1 MNIETK
7 TSLVGF
13 LLALST
19 LTVANQAQA
28 NSQIATTIV
37 PAHNDTSIEGR
48 LQRLTNLMKN
58 TADHTV
64 NDGNLPRPSSKLCA
78 WGNGRG
84 RGWANGGGGGSWRNG
99 GGGGG
104 SWSNGGGGGA
114 WLNGNNWRN
123 GWGDGGG
130 FLNRR

>member
-1 MNIETK
+1 MNIDTK

-28 NSQIATTIV
+28 NSQIGAIANSNT
-37 PAHNDTSIEGR
+37 NTSIEGR
-48 LQRLTNLMKN
+48 LQRLTNLMKD
-58 TADHTV
+58 TADNLATD
-64 NDGNLPRPSSKLCA
+64 NNLPQPVSKLAA

-84 RGWANGGGGGSWRNG
+84 RGWANGGGGGNWRN

-114 WLNGNNWRN
+114 WVNGNNWRN

>member
-1 MNIETK
+1 LNIETK

-19 LTVANQAQA
+19 LTVADQAQA
-28 NSQIATTIV
+28 NSQIGAIASV
-37 PAHNDTSIEGR
+37 NNDVSIEGR

-58 TADHTV
+58 TADNLAT
-64 NDGNLPRPSSKLCA
+64 DSNLPQPVSKLAA
-78 WGNGRG
+78 WGNGGG
-84 RGWANGGGGGSWRNG
+84 RGWADGGNRGWVNANRGGWGDGRGGGGWV
-99 GGGGG
+99 
-104 SWSNGGGGGA
+104 
-114 WLNGNNWRN
+114 NGNAWRN

>member
-1 MNIETK
+1 LNIETK

-19 LTVANQAQA
+19 LTVADQAQA
-28 NSQIATTIV
+28 NSQIGAI
-37 PAHNDTSIEGR
+37 ANSNNTSIEGR

-58 TADHTV
+58 TADNMDV
-64 NDGNLPRPSSKLCA
+64 NNNLPQPESKLAA

-84 RGWANGGGGGSWRNG
+84 RGWAD
-99 GGGGG
+99 
-104 SWSNGGGGGA
+104 GGGGGA
-114 WLNGNNWRN
+114 WINGNNWRN